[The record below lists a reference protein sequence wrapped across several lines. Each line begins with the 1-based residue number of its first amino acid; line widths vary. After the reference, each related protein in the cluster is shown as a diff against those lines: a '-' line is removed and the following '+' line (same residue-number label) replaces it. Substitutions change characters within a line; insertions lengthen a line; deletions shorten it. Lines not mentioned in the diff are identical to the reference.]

1 MTLRTHPVTPSG
13 RNPAGRH
20 NPHIRPT
27 HHVRP
32 RHTPPT
38 TSANGPAAPR
48 RNRLSSGRERHP
60 SNRTRVARGRPP
72 HEVTP
77 GEATT
82 HEEAMSL
89 ARAPAC
95 TRGPDPGRDRAAQGG
110 GPREGAGPTTRE
122 RPHDGERP
130 QEVERLH
137 GGERPREVAGPTM
150 NALRAGWSPRGAGR
164 HQGAGRTKAQPAATA
179 ARTTAQPVPDRRA
192 SAARTRPQHARPPD
206 HSPPDNP
213 ARTRP
218 QVTQGHRSH
227 KGSPAPRRRSQ
238 RVGRQPRGRPAGST
252 IYARSTPG
260 RRAGA
265 TLAEGVCAFGHGTG
279 NELDVTPTPGKPGPG
294 SQSKDH
300 STYLHGGSAAEG
312 EAVR

>member
-13 RNPAGRH
+13 RNPAGQH

-95 TRGPDPGRDRAAQGG
+95 TRGPDPGRDRSAQGD
-110 GPREGAGPTTRE
+110 GPREGPSRARGRAPGGSRPYDEGAAPRRGAAPGGGATPRRGAAPGGS
-122 RPHDGERP
+122 RPHDERAP
-130 QEVERLH
+130 RRVVTARSRTAPRC
-137 GGERPREVAGPTM
+137 RPYQGP
-150 NALRAGWSPRGAGR
+150 ARSDRSP
-164 HQGAGRTKAQPAATA
+164 H
-179 ARTTAQPVPDRRA
+179 DR
-192 SAARTRPQHARPPD
+192 AARTRPQGQRGPHQTATRTTTGPQPTRRPRP
-206 HSPPDNP
+206 HRTTAHPTTQP
-213 ARTRP
+213 AP
-218 QVTQGHRSH
+218 GHKSH
-227 KGSPAPRRRSQ
+227 KAAGHTRVPPRLGAGRSVWACNPGGVRPGAPFTLAL
-238 RVGRQPRGRPAGST
+238 RPDDG
-252 IYARSTPG
+252 PG
-260 RRAGA
+260 RRSRRVYAHSVTERA
-265 TLAEGVCAFGHGTG
+265 TSLT
-279 NELDVTPTPGKPGPG
+279 
-294 SQSKDH
+294 
-300 STYLHGGSAAEG
+300 
-312 EAVR
+312 

>member
-137 GGERPREVAGPTM
+137 GGEPPGGSRPHDERAPRRVVTARSRTAPRCRPYQGP
-150 NALRAGWSPRGAGR
+150 ARSDRSP
-164 HQGAGRTKAQPAATA
+164 H
-179 ARTTAQPVPDRRA
+179 DR
-192 SAARTRPQHARPPD
+192 AARTRPQPARPPD
-206 HSPPDNP
+206 HSPPDDP
-213 ARTRP
+213 APTGPQPTRQPSPHQATSHTRP
-218 QVTQGHRSH
+218 QVTQGFPCASAQVAACGPATPGASGREHHLRSL
-227 KGSPAPRRRSQ
+227 
-238 RVGRQPRGRPAGST
+238 
-252 IYARSTPG
+252 YARTTG
-260 RRAGA
+260 RGDARGGCMRIRSRNGQRA
-265 TLAEGVCAFGHGTG
+265 
-279 NELDVTPTPGKPGPG
+279 
-294 SQSKDH
+294 
-300 STYLHGGSAAEG
+300 
-312 EAVR
+312 

>member
-192 SAARTRPQHARPPD
+192 SAARTRPQPARPPD
-206 HSPPDNP
+206 HSPPDDP
-213 ARTRP
+213 APTGPQPTRQPSPHQATSHTRP
-218 QVTQGHRSH
+218 QVTQGFPCASAQVAACGPATPGASGREHHLRSL
-227 KGSPAPRRRSQ
+227 
-238 RVGRQPRGRPAGST
+238 
-252 IYARSTPG
+252 YARTTG
-260 RRAGA
+260 RGDARGGCMRIRSRNGQRA
-265 TLAEGVCAFGHGTG
+265 
-279 NELDVTPTPGKPGPG
+279 
-294 SQSKDH
+294 
-300 STYLHGGSAAEG
+300 
-312 EAVR
+312 

>member
-110 GPREGAGPTTRE
+110 GPREGPSRARGRAPGGS
-122 RPHDGERP
+122 RPHDERAP
-130 QEVERLH
+130 RRVVTARSRTAP
-137 GGERPREVAGPTM
+137 GCRPYQGP
-150 NALRAGWSPRGAGR
+150 APSDRSP
-164 HQGAGRTKAQPAATA
+164 H
-179 ARTTAQPVPDRRA
+179 DR
-192 SAARTRPQHARPPD
+192 AARTRPQGQRGPHQTATRTTTGPQPTRRPRP
-206 HSPPDNP
+206 HRTT
-213 ARTRP
+213 ARTT
-218 QVTQGHRSH
+218 TQPAPGHKSH
-227 KGSPAPRRRSQ
+227 KAAGHTRVPPRLGAGRSVWAGNPGGVRPGAPFTLAL
-238 RVGRQPRGRPAGST
+238 RPDDG
-252 IYARSTPG
+252 PG
-260 RRAGA
+260 RRSRRVYAHSVTERA
-265 TLAEGVCAFGHGTG
+265 TSLT
-279 NELDVTPTPGKPGPG
+279 
-294 SQSKDH
+294 
-300 STYLHGGSAAEG
+300 
-312 EAVR
+312 

>member
-20 NPHIRPT
+20 NPPIRPT

-130 QEVERLH
+130 QEVERLN

-179 ARTTAQPVPDRRA
+179 ARTTA
-192 SAARTRPQHARPPD
+192 RPAP
-206 HSPPDNP
+206 
-213 ARTRP
+213 
-218 QVTQGHRSH
+218 GHKSH
-227 KGSPAPRRRSQ
+227 KAAGHTRVPLRLGAGRSVWAGNPGGVRPGAPFTLAL
-238 RVGRQPRGRPAGST
+238 RPDDG
-252 IYARSTPG
+252 PG
-260 RRAGA
+260 RRSRRVYAHSVTERA
-265 TLAEGVCAFGHGTG
+265 TSLT
-279 NELDVTPTPGKPGPG
+279 
-294 SQSKDH
+294 
-300 STYLHGGSAAEG
+300 
-312 EAVR
+312 

>member
-110 GPREGAGPTTRE
+110 GPREGAGPT
-122 RPHDGERP
+122 
-130 QEVERLH
+130 
-137 GGERPREVAGPTM
+137 M

-164 HQGAGRTKAQPAATA
+164 HQGAGRTKAQPPATA

-192 SAARTRPQHARPPD
+192 SAARTRPQPARPPD
-206 HSPPDNP
+206 HSPPDDPAPTGPQP
-213 ARTRP
+213 ARQPSPHQATSHTRP
-218 QVTQGHRSH
+218 QVTQGFPRASAQVAACGPATPGASGREHHLRSL
-227 KGSPAPRRRSQ
+227 
-238 RVGRQPRGRPAGST
+238 
-252 IYARSTPG
+252 YARTTG
-260 RRAGA
+260 RGDARGGCMRIRSRNGQRA
-265 TLAEGVCAFGHGTG
+265 
-279 NELDVTPTPGKPGPG
+279 
-294 SQSKDH
+294 
-300 STYLHGGSAAEG
+300 
-312 EAVR
+312 